1 MLNYNKTDGQKIL
14 SNQSDSDRFCKFSS
28 SSITPRVYTQFIAS
42 RVQKRY
48 CINRIQIFP
57 SRHSHGQSSG
67 LSGVCILLYDL
78 TVVLSICFNQLS
90 RVHLLAFK
98 CSRL

>member
-14 SNQSDSDRFCKFSS
+14 SNQPDSDRFCKFSS

-42 RVQKRY
+42 RVQRRY
-48 CINRIQIFP
+48 YINRSLP